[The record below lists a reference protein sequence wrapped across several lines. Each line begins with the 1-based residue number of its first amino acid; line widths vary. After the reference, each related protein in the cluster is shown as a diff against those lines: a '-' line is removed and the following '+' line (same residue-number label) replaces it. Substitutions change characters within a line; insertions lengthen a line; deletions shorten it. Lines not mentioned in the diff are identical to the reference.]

1 MNYARR
7 VLRGVFLTGSML
19 LIGCTVGGIGFGGR
33 LTGAGDFTPTPE
45 WRQTFIFQ
53 MGNTCLLGLGVDIN
67 SGGDV
72 DQQACIALVESQV
85 DFWNPEVHAGKIQ
98 VNGKFTSCDV
108 KPFEDTTHRIVA
120 DGSYSVKL
128 DDGSSYTCDVAA
140 DRTLDVGNEFTGT
153 FTNVS
158 FGDRVLKGKISRATM
173 SDSLVGGGTRT
184 NFIGRG
190 CLLVIGGGSPLGRAS
205 VLTAVIEPCN
215 GNSNDS
221 TACLGPA
228 VGLPNVPN
236 FIGGGVLSNG
246 NLNTQSISEQT
257 RQNMC
262 GA

>member
-7 VLRGVFLTGSML
+7 ALRGVLLTGSML
-19 LIGCTVGGIGFGGR
+19 LVGCAIGGIGFGGR
-33 LTGAGDFTPTPE
+33 LTGAGDFTPSPE
-45 WRQTFIFQ
+45 WQQTFSFQ
-53 MGNTCLLGLGVDIN
+53 MGFTCSLALAIEFVSRDGTDQEACLALLGSSFG
-67 SGGDV
+67 
-72 DQQACIALVESQV
+72 A
-85 DFWNPEVHAGKIQ
+85 WKPEVHAGRIQ

-108 KPFEDTTHRIVA
+108 KPVFGNSHRIVA

-140 DRTLDVGNEFTGT
+140 DRKLDIGNEFTGT

-173 SDSLVGGGTRT
+173 SDSLVGGGRRT
-184 NFIGRG
+184 DFIGRG

-215 GNSNDS
+215 GDSNDS
-221 TACLGPA
+221 MACLDLEDA
-228 VGLPNVPN
+228 KKVPN
-236 FIGGGVLSNG
+236 FIGGGFLSNG